1 MLLFYCIFN
10 LINVACVSLF
20 SKTFL
25 IIKKIYTLEGTPFL
39 WIKIYLYFFNRFILL
54 VLTHFDESGLVK
66 LQL

>member
-25 IIKKIYTLEGTPFL
+25 IIKKNIYVRRDP
-39 WIKIYLYFFNRFILL
+39 IPMDKDIFIL
-54 VLTHFDESGLVK
+54 F
-66 LQL
+66 

>member
-25 IIKKIYTLEGTPFL
+25 IIKKNIYVRRDP
-39 WIKIYLYFFNRFILL
+39 IPMDKIYLYFFNRFILL